1 MSNAAAPPLAEFIRR
16 LADAR
21 AARLPVGLFCE
32 WARQQAPLLSS
43 LPAAFETVL
52 VNLLDRLESSAL
64 FAEESCSFSQT
75 DLWNSLELWASK
87 AQLRLQTPPSPSK
100 D

>member
-1 MSNAAAPPLAEFIRR
+1 MPNTALQPLAEFAQR
-16 LADAR
+16 LEAAR
-21 AARLPVGLFCE
+21 AGREPLGAFSE
-32 WARQQAPLLSS
+32 WARQQTPLLST

-52 VNLLDRLESSAL
+52 LNLLDRLESSAL

-75 DLWNSLELWASK
+75 DLWNSLDLWTHK
-87 AQLRLQTPPSPSK
+87 AQAKLRGPTSTPK